1 MCGVTGFMSIKDLNT
16 NEKFECIYTNGILM
30 PQLIKAY
37 RDELI

>member
-1 MCGVTGFMSIKDLNT
+1 MQKD
-16 NEKFECIYTNGILM
+16 EKFECIYTNGILM